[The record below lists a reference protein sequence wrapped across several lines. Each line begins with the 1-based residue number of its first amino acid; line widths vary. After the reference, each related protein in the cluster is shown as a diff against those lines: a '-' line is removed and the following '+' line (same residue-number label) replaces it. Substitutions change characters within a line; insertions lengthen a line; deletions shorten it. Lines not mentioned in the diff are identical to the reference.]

1 MIILDR
7 ALEKREQEGTPIR
20 VGLVGAGFMGH
31 SIALQIANYVKG
43 MRLVAISNRT
53 LSKAETAFL
62 GSGVSE
68 MARVENVSQLEE
80 SIAKGRPAI
89 TNDALLLCQAEGIDV
104 IIEATSDVEFTAQV
118 AHGAINSNKH
128 IVVMNAD
135 LDATVGPI
143 LNVYA
148 NRAGV
153 VMSGTDGDQPGT
165 LMNLYRWV
173 KSIGYRPVLMGNMK
187 GLLDFY
193 RTPDTQKGFA
203 EKYGLTRKMAT
214 SFADGTKMSM
224 ENALVANA
232 TGFGVGTRGMYGPKC
247 KFVNEAKDV
256 FPLEKL
262 LNGPS
267 GIVDYILGAEPGPG
281 VFVLGYDDHPHRK
294 MYMEYNKLGEGPLY
308 VFYTPYHL
316 SAWEVPLTA
325 ARIVLFQD
333 AAVRPLGGRVC
344 DVLTVAKRNLKAGEV
359 LDGIGGFDTYGMID
373 NAEVCRKETLL
384 LMGLSEGC
392 RLRRDTSK
400 DRAITC
406 ADVELPN
413 NRLIHKLRADQD
425 AHFQAPKAH

>member
-7 ALEKREQEGTPIR
+7 ALEKREQEGRPIR

-31 SIALQIANYVKG
+31 NIALQIVKYVKG
-43 MRLVAISNRT
+43 MRLVAMSNRT

-62 GSGVSE
+62 EAGVSE
-68 MARVENVSQLEE
+68 ITRVETVSQLEE
-80 SIAKGRPAI
+80 SIAKGRQAI
-89 TNDALLLCQAEGIDV
+89 TNDAQLLCQAEGIDV
-104 IIEATSDVEFTAQV
+104 IIEVTSDVEFAAQV
-118 AHGAINSNKH
+118 ALGAINGKKH
-128 IVVMNAD
+128 IVLMDAD

-143 LNVYA
+143 LKVYA
-148 NRAGV
+148 ERAGV
-153 VMSGTDGDQPGT
+153 AMSGTDGDQPGT

-187 GLLDFY
+187 GLLDCY

-214 SFADGTKMSM
+214 SFADGTKISM

-256 FPLEKL
+256 YPLEKL
-262 LNGPS
+262 LNGGS
-267 GIVDYILGAEPGPG
+267 GMVDYILGAEPGPG
-281 VFVLGYDDHPHRK
+281 VFVLGYDDNPHRK
-294 MYMEYNKLGEGPLY
+294 MYMEYNKMGDGPLY
-308 VFYTPYHL
+308 VFYTPYHF

-325 ARIVLFQD
+325 ARLVLFQD
-333 AAVRPLGGRVC
+333 AAVSPLGGPVC
-344 DVLTVAKRNLKAGEV
+344 DVLTVAKRDLKAGEV
-359 LDGIGGFDTYGMID
+359 LDGIGGFDTYGTID
-373 NAEVCRKETLL
+373 NAEVCRKENLL

-392 RLRRDTSK
+392 RLRRDIAK

-406 ADVELPN
+406 DDVEMPN
-413 NRLIHKLRADQD
+413 NRLIHKLRAEQD
-425 AHFQAPKAH
+425 AYFQTPKTH

>member
-1 MIILDR
+1 MIIIDR
-7 ALEKREQEGTPIR
+7 ALEKREQEGRPIR
-20 VGLVGAGFMGH
+20 VGLVGAGFMGFN
-31 SIALQIANYVKG
+31 IALQIVNHVKG

-53 LSKAETAFL
+53 LWKAEKAFRGAGISEVVTVETAT
-62 GSGVSE
+62 
-68 MARVENVSQLEE
+68 QLEE
-80 SIAKGRPAI
+80 SMFKRCHAI
-89 TNDALLLCQAEGIDV
+89 TDNANLLCEAEGIDV
-104 IIEATSDVEFTAQV
+104 IIEATSDVEFAAQV
-118 AHGAINSNKH
+118 AFGAIKSKKN

-143 LNVYA
+143 VKVYA
-148 NRAGV
+148 DRAGV

-173 KSIGYRPVLMGNMK
+173 KSIGYRPIVMGNMK
-187 GLLDFY
+187 GLLDCY

-247 KFVNEAKDV
+247 KFVDESKNV
-256 FPLEKL
+256 FPLDKL
-262 LNGPS
+262 LEEGR

-281 VFVLGYDDHPHRK
+281 VFVLGYDDNPQRK
-294 MYMEYNKLGEGPLY
+294 LYMGYNKMGEGPVY

-325 ARIVLFQD
+325 ARAVLFKD
-333 AAVRPLGGRVC
+333 AAVAPLGGSVC
-344 DVLTVAKRNLKAGEV
+344 DVVAVAKRNLRRGEL
-359 LDGIGGFDTYGMID
+359 LDGIGGYDAYGVID
-373 NAEVCRKETLL
+373 NADACRKDNLL

-392 RLRRDTSK
+392 RLRHDVPK
-400 DRAITC
+400 DQAITC
-406 ADVELPN
+406 SDVEMPKD
-413 NRLIHKLRADQD
+413 RLIHKLRAEQD
-425 AHFQAPKAH
+425 AYFQAAALH

>member
-7 ALEKREQEGTPIR
+7 ALEKREQEGRPIR

-89 TNDALLLCQAEGIDV
+89 TNDALLLCHAEGIDV

-267 GIVDYILGAEPGPG
+267 GIVDYVLGAEPGPG

-333 AAVRPLGGRVC
+333 AAVSPLGGPVC
-344 DVLTVAKRNLKAGEV
+344 DVMTVAKRNLKAGEV

-373 NAEVCRKETLL
+373 NAEVCRKENLL

-392 RLRRDTSK
+392 RLRRDISK